1 MEFMNDNAFIL
12 TAGIIKNWFDEDEI
26 PLVNWLPYPPN
37 LNPIEH
43 AWAKLKERIYMLY
56 SEIESFDSTKEQL
69 EKQLYKTIKKA

>member
-43 AWAKLKERIYMLY
+43 AWAKLKERIYVYAL
-56 SEIESFDSTKEQL
+56 FGN
-69 EKQLYKTIKKA
+69 